1 MDLPLCGGLMVGSG
15 HEAGSRR
22 AEEPR
27 ESVTHGSSGR
37 RVPRQASG
45 L

>member
-1 MDLPLCGGLMVGSG
+1 MDLPLCGGLMVCSRD
-15 HEAGSRR
+15 EAFSRR
-22 AEEPR
+22 AEELR
-27 ESVTHGSSGR
+27 ESVTQGSSGR